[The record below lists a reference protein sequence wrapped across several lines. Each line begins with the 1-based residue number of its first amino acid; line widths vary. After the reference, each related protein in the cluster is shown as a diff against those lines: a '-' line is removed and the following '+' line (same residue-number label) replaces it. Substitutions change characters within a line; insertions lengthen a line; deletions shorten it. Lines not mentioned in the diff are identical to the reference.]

1 MREMLKTLGKSVREY
16 KKPALLTPLLVT
28 LEVIMEVVIPLLMA
42 NLIDKGIYAGQMNEI
57 LKIGVMLVVASLLSL
72 AFGIL
77 SGITASKASAGFAK
91 NLRKDLYYKIQDFS
105 FTNIDKFSTSSIV
118 TRLTTDVSYVQMAF
132 QMLTR
137 IVVRTPLM
145 LIFSLIM
152 SFSINA
158 KLALIFLALMP
169 VIGITLYV
177 IMSKAHPI
185 FERVF
190 KKYDVLNNVVEEN
203 TNGIRVVKSYLLE
216 ESEKKKFGNISNEI
230 YVDFSKAQ
238 RLMSLTNPVMQFS
251 MYLAII
257 LISWFGA
264 KIIVTTNMVD
274 LEVGQLTSLIT
285 YGIRLLSS
293 LMMLAMLLV
302 MSTMAR
308 NSAERI
314 YEILIEKPDLANP
327 KKPIKEVKNGSIEF
341 KNVSFSYV
349 GNKKKECLK
358 NINIQI
364 KSGETVGIIGG
375 IGSGKSTLVSLI
387 PRLYD
392 ATEGKV
398 EVGGKDVKQYDI
410 ETLRNN
416 VSVVLQKNVLF
427 SGTIKENLKWG
438 DKDATDEEIVEA
450 CKLAQADSFIQ
461 EFPDKYDTHIEQG
474 GTNVSGGQR
483 QRLCIARALLKKP
496 QILILDDS
504 TSAVDTKTD
513 SLIRKA
519 FKEEIPNTTKIII
532 AQRIASVQ
540 DADKIIVLDNGT
552 VNGIGTHEELL
563 KSNEIYREVYE
574 SQVKGGD
581 NDENSEKK
589 DRSRHGT

>member
-16 KKPALLTPLLVT
+16 KKPALLTPFLVT

-42 NLIDKGIYAGQMNEI
+42 NLIDKGIYVGQMNEI

-314 YEILIEKPDLANP
+314 YEILIEEPDLKNP
-327 KKPIKEVKNGSIEF
+327 NKPIREVKDGSIEF

-358 NINIQI
+358 NINIKI

-438 DKDATDEEIVEA
+438 DKDATDEEIVRA
-450 CKLAQADSFIQ
+450 CKLAQADNFIE
-461 EFPDKYDTHIEQG
+461 EFPDKYDTNIEQG

-581 NDENSEKK
+581 NDENS
-589 DRSRHGT
+589 

>member
-16 KKPALLTPLLVT
+16 KKPALLTPFLVT
-28 LEVIMEVVIPLLMA
+28 LEVVMEVVIPLLMA

-185 FERVF
+185 FESVF

-264 KIIVTTNMVD
+264 KIIVTTHMVD

-314 YEILIEKPDLANP
+314 YEILVEKPDLANP

-438 DKDATDEEIVEA
+438 DKDATDEEIVRA
-450 CKLAQADSFIQ
+450 CKLAQADNFIE
-461 EFPDKYDTHIEQG
+461 EFPDKYDTNIEQG

-581 NDENSEKK
+581 NDENS
-589 DRSRHGT
+589 

>member
-1 MREMLKTLGKSVREY
+1 MREMLKILGKSVREY

-28 LEVIMEVVIPLLMA
+28 LEVVMEVVIPLLMA

-375 IGSGKSTLVSLI
+375 IGSGKSTLVTLI

-438 DKDATDEEIVEA
+438 DKDATDEEIVRA
-450 CKLAQADSFIQ
+450 CKLAQADNFIE
-461 EFPDKYDTHIEQG
+461 EFPDKYDTNIEQG

-581 NDENSEKK
+581 NDENS
-589 DRSRHGT
+589 

>member
-264 KIIVTTNMVD
+264 KIIVTTHMVD

-314 YEILIEKPDLANP
+314 YEILVEKPDLANP

-358 NINIQI
+358 NINIKI

-581 NDENSEKK
+581 NDENS
-589 DRSRHGT
+589 

>member
-1 MREMLKTLGKSVREY
+1 MKEIFKTLGKSVREY

-57 LKIGVMLVVASLLSL
+57 LKIGVMLVGASLLSL
-72 AFGIL
+72 VFGIL

-118 TRLTTDVSYVQMAF
+118 TRLTTDISYVQMAF

-158 KLALIFLALMP
+158 KLAIIFLALMP

-230 YVDFSKAQ
+230 YIDFSKAQ

-264 KIIVTTNMVD
+264 KIIVTTHMVD

-314 YEILIEKPDLANP
+314 YEILVEKPDLANP
-327 KKPIKEVKNGSIEF
+327 KKPIKKVENGSIEF

-358 NINIQI
+358 NINIKI

-563 KSNEIYREVYE
+563 KNNAIYREVYE

-581 NDENSEKK
+581 NDENS
-589 DRSRHGT
+589 